1 MTTTPPEAGATAAA
15 AGPGALPA
23 VLAPDERRRL
33 AWAAAAGY
41 ALMGLSVAIV
51 GPSLPALRSHFHL
64 SGMLASF
71 LLSAF
76 WVGTVAGVVVGGL
89 SLSRFAPRQILTV
102 AFALL
107 AVGSLAVAYA
117 PSAVLAGVALLVTGF
132 GFGIVDVAVNL
143 LVARSF
149 GDRSAAMLTGLNG
162 CYGIGAIVGP
172 LLVGRTPTDARPPF
186 LLFAIGAALLVPM
199 TARLRSRA
207 LPLAPA
213 RPLDRRVLA
222 LLVVTS
228 LLLLCYV
235 AVETGAAGWETTYLR
250 GATTMSDEAAAS
262 ATSLFWIGLTVGRFL
277 AAPVAFRVPPRVLA
291 GVALIGAAASM
302 ALATWRSAPV
312 VAFGLVGFFCAPVFP
327 TMIAWMSRIV
337 PSGQGSTAVFATA
350 LLGAAIASPVLGA
363 GFDHWGPHAIPIT
376 LAAFALVAVVLLGV
390 VGRRARAASLE

>member
-1 MTTTPPEAGATAAA
+1 
-15 AGPGALPA
+15 
-23 VLAPDERRRL
+23 
-33 AWAAAAGY
+33 
-41 ALMGLSVAIV
+41 MGLSVAIV
-51 GPSLPALRSHFHL
+51 GPSLPALRSQFQL
-64 SGMLASF
+64 SGTLASF

-76 WVGTVAGVVVGGL
+76 WVGTVAGVVVGGV

-107 AVGSLAVAYA
+107 AVGALAVAYA
-117 PSAVLAGVALLVTGF
+117 PSAVLAGIALLVTGF

-186 LLFAIGAALLVPM
+186 LLFAIGAMLLVPM

-213 RPLDRRVLA
+213 RPLDGRVLG
-222 LLVVTS
+222 LLVLTS
-228 LLLLCYV
+228 LLLLGYV

-250 GATTMSDEAAAS
+250 GATTMSDGAAAN

-291 GVALIGAAASM
+291 GVALVGEAASL
-302 ALATWRSAPV
+302 ALSTWRPAPV
-312 VAFGLVGFFCAPVFP
+312 LAFGLVGFFCAPVFP
-327 TMIAWMSRIV
+327 TMIAWMSRVV
-337 PSGQGSTAVFATA
+337 PSGQGATAVFATA
-350 LLGAAIASPVLGA
+350 LGGAAIASPVLGF
-363 GFDHWGPHAIPIT
+363 GSDRWGPHAIPVT
-376 LAAFALVAVVLLGV
+376 LAAFAVASLVLLGV
-390 VGRRARAASLE
+390 VGRRARAAGLE